1 MYLSQRQ
8 SNKLPPHHNLQSRL
22 ATMGAG
28 ASVLPHDMGP
38 YLEREQIRWIPF
50 VGIRT
55 FAASRIPPDHLRHL
69 FAPESDSV
77 PEDYDEDYDYEYAHY
92 IDPTAN
98 IRKYDGA
105 VEHWLS
111 NMDEHLE

>member
-1 MYLSQRQ
+1 
-8 SNKLPPHHNLQSRL
+8 
-22 ATMGAG
+22 MGAG

-98 IRKYDGA
+98 IREYDGA